1 MSTLTEGTGPA
12 LPVLD
17 QMTLASLPAYLSE
30 DERASLGAP
39 RDALALAVMAAGRLL
54 RSGDGRAGARRQI
67 VRWLGL
73 FERAAVRVLGAT
85 AEQQGV
91 ELVAALRSFAGRN
104 EEAGDALRRA
114 TERLAAASADGRPAP
129 AGAPEGEERA
139 EPSPP
144 GERWFPRAIE
154 QRDDLESVLVVLGV
168 LALEHPDPSISEE
181 AALQERQACEAAE
194 AVDRLVRLM
203 AHVLGDELGPDAPS
217 PWLARIQALQS
228 SRWWLAMLEARRVDA
243 SVGGRRGVAQVA
255 TRVPALDNVIA
266 VVFRRPDAERRLAAH
281 GGAEGAPAPSGEQT
295 EGRHEQLTFT
305 VEERPSEEGGSH
317 VVLRIY
323 GRREAPVDFL
333 AAQAVTVTDERGVAR
348 PAVEEKGY
356 EQRWWGVFRGSGLF
370 VVQIA
375 GLARPFAFRIAR
387 PEA

>member
-73 FERAAVRVLGAT
+73 FERAAVQSLGAT
-85 AEQQGV
+85 AEQRGV
-91 ELVAALRSFAGRN
+91 ELVAALRSFAGR
-104 EEAGDALRRA
+104 D
-114 TERLAAASADGRPAP
+114 
-129 AGAPEGEERA
+129 EGEERA